1 MNTNAY
7 CQRVQLTARRDKE
20 DQGTLGSAT
29 SETGWELT
37 KLLRFERHK
46 IAIHGGP
53 WSPKSLMDMEPMID

>member
-1 MNTNAY
+1 M
-7 CQRVQLTARRDKE
+7 ARGDEE

-37 KLLRFERHK
+37 MLLRFQRHK
-46 IAIHGGP
+46 IAISSSP